1 MLKRIVH
8 ERETSANIP
17 QGPYNLLSLRK
28 LIFLLYLVHT
38 SGGSSLSMIIK
49 QITVVLHNLPGNNIC
64 FLLKPE
70 KTSDLCMYCFLV
82 VVEASSRGLNL
93 VSILVFP
100 TTISN
105 TVFLIYQCKEEF
117 WGNKQEHPGCLLR
130 LLPSSSPNV
139 RKLRTDR
146 LRS

>member
-1 MLKRIVH
+1 
-8 ERETSANIP
+8 
-17 QGPYNLLSLRK
+17 
-28 LIFLLYLVHT
+28 
-38 SGGSSLSMIIK
+38 MIIK

-82 VVEASSRGLNL
+82 VVVTSSRGLNL

-117 WGNKQEHPGCLLR
+117 WGNKQEHSGCLLR
-130 LLPSSSPNV
+130 LLLSSSPNV

-146 LRS
+146 LRSCQAVCVLRVCVPEASLLGDFRIAPCRE